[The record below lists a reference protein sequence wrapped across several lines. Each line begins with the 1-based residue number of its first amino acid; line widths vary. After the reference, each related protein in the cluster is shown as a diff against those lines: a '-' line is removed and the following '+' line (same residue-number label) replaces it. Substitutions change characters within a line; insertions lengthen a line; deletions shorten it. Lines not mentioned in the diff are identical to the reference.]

1 MNLNNK
7 NHPVY
12 EPEKWNKDIY
22 IKKTHN
28 CYAYALNL
36 IHTEQANI
44 CKKYMKLTK
53 KHDCPILRPQPGQ
66 YSGYIDEYKPSLF
79 TTSSTKCSRG
89 MEIRIKKDNPLIRKL
104 RKNQECPDNFY
115 KIALFIASDGS
126 DYHFYRQD
134 NNGLWS
140 HKDGWKLATNK
151 DAKGRIIKNP
161 ETADRGNLDLFCGY
175 YAVPNLSKYK
185 NMSNM
190 TRPYKNKVSE
200 TQKILNM
207 IKKNEL
213 HKAKKGVST
222 LVRKP
227 KIYKN

>member
-7 NHPVY
+7 NHPKY

-36 IHTEQANI
+36 IDKKQSDI
-44 CKKYMKLTK
+44 CKIYLKITGK
-53 KHDCPILRPQPGQ
+53 KDCPSLRPQPGQ
-66 YSGYIDEYKPSLF
+66 YYGYLDEYNPHPFSCK
-79 TTSSTKCSRG
+79 
-89 MEIRIKKDNPLIRKL
+89 EIELRMIKDNPSIKILKN
-104 RKNQECPDNFY
+104 NQECPNNFY
-115 KIALFIASDGS
+115 KIALVCASDGS

-151 DAKGRIIKNP
+151 DAKGRIITNP
-161 ETADRGNLDLFCGY
+161 ELAERGHLNLFCGY

-185 NMSNM
+185 NMSNI
-190 TRPYKNKVSE
+190 TRPYKNKISE
-200 TQKILNM
+200 TTKILDM
-207 IKKNEL
+207 INEHVKK
-213 HKAKKGVST
+213 T
-222 LVRKP
+222 
-227 KIYKN
+227 KNY